1 MINPM
6 KDLLQMASNTN
17 NNQNSS
23 KKQLVPAKKW
33 IKISGIFLTI
43 LLFSFLSF
51 TGIRAWQFKN
61 YRQTSKLSNQ
71 EALAFQKYLLNHY
84 GERSGILKDLP
95 YKLGQTN
102 LDIWAKSYILIDT
115 ANGNILSQ
123 KNADE
128 VIPPA
133 SMTKLFSMYLVEE
146 AVAAGKLSYEQE
158 IPLPPECWAC
168 NMPPHSS
175 LMFLGEGQKVTL
187 EELLLGLSICSGNDA
202 AYALAYAT
210 CGSMDAFV
218 EGMNQIAYDLG
229 LTHTHFVESSGYSEK
244 NTTTA
249 REMAT
254 FCQVYLQRHP
264 SSIERFHSVQKFTY
278 PKEVNLAPGDTLA
291 AQDFTQG
298 LPRHITMSITQR
310 NTNPLLGTLDGVD
323 GLKTGYIV
331 ESGYNLAL
339 TARRF
344 GNRFLSVTMGGPGTS
359 TKEGQQ
365 GRVHDGTELMEWA
378 FKNFKNFSLEL
389 YNHPYFMRTFAAK
402 QKGINLIP
410 AYSDQ
415 FLTVP
420 YIVGQDLDEN
430 LSKVKV
436 YLNIDEDKW
445 GHISLGEEC
454 GSIKIVLNDY
464 LLQEIPLLADR
475 EVKKSNFIVS
485 MSDKLIKTAL
495 SFSNK
500 AK

>member
-1 MINPM
+1 MR
-6 KDLLQMASNTN
+6 DLLNILD
-17 NNQNSS
+17 NQQNKINKQDKKTSS
-23 KKQLVPAKKW
+23 SKKW
-33 IKISGIFLTI
+33 IKICAGLTG
-43 LLFSFLSF
+43 LLLLAFLSL
-51 TGIRAWQFKN
+51 TAIRAWQFKN
-61 YRQTSKLSNQ
+61 YTQASKLTSG
-71 EALAFQKYLLNHY
+71 EIAEFQKYVLNHY
-84 GERSGILKDLP
+84 GDRAGYLKEIP
-95 YKLGQTN
+95 YKISQPD
-102 LDIWAKSYILIDT
+102 LDVWAKSYILLDT
-115 ANGNILSQ
+115 ANGNILDQ

-146 AVAAGKLSYEQE
+146 AVASGKLSYDQV

-218 EGMNQIAYDLG
+218 EEMNQIAYDLG
-229 LTHTHFVESSGYSEK
+229 LTHTHFVESSGYSEE

-249 REMAT
+249 REMAA
-254 FCQVYLQRHP
+254 FCRVYLERHP

-278 PKEVNLAPGDTLA
+278 PQAHNLAPGDSLQ

-323 GLKTGYIV
+323 GLKTGYID

-339 TARRF
+339 TARRM
-344 GNRFLSVTMGGPGTS
+344 GTRFLSVTMGGPGNS
-359 TKEGQQ
+359 TKEGQE
-365 GRVHDGTELMEWA
+365 GRAHDGTVLMEWA
-378 FKNFKNFSLEL
+378 FKNFKDFSLEL
-389 YNHPYFMRTFAAK
+389 YNHPYFMRTFAAS

-415 FLTVP
+415 VLTVP
-420 YIVGQDLDEN
+420 FISGQDLEEN

-445 GHISLGEEC
+445 GHIALGEEC
-454 GSIKIVLNDY
+454 GSIKIVLDDY

-475 EVKKSNFIVS
+475 DLKKSNFIIS
-485 MSDKLIKTAL
+485 LSDKLIKAVL
-495 SFSNK
+495 SLNK
-500 AK
+500 